1 MRFEVDAAA
10 KTLTLD
16 APEDL
21 RHRFTQQPTEAAP
34 EHWRFVLTTARNRM
48 ADAIAESRRD
58 ERAWPREHYLWR
70 LHPVVEWLNDRMA
83 AAFGRHEAPVLAG
96 VPGLAATETA
106 FVFAGLVP
114 NRRGHPLL
122 HEWIAVRHEPN
133 GFAPPQPFE
142 TLRRRI
148 GLGTRLMPNRQ
159 ETVDVAAL
167 EGLLPEAVQTANA
180 WFVERRNAFEDAIN
194 AKLNQAVGALDA
206 LKNRRL
212 RQLDLRFERSAMA
225 EPLKEARRKAA
236 ESDIDGIFGDY
247 LQWIEDVMTTEE
259 RPWVS
264 VVCVLVG

>member
-1 MRFEVDAAA
+1 
-10 KTLTLD
+10 
-16 APEDL
+16 
-21 RHRFTQQPTEAAP
+21 
-34 EHWRFVLTTARNRM
+34 M

-96 VPGLAATETA
+96 VPGLAPTETA

-122 HEWIAVRHEPN
+122 HKWIAVCHEPS
-133 GFAPPQPFE
+133 GFAAQPFE
-142 TLRRRI
+142 TLQRRI
-148 GLGTRLMPNRQ
+148 GLGDRHMPNRQ
-159 ETVDVAAL
+159 ESVDVAAL
-167 EGLLPEAVQTANA
+167 ERRLPEAVQAANA
-180 WFVERRNAFEDAIN
+180 WFARRRNEFDDAIN
-194 AKLNQAVGALDA
+194 DKLNDAVAALDG
-206 LKNRRL
+206 LKSRRL
-212 RQLDLRFERSAMA
+212 RQLDLRLDRSALA
-225 EPLKEARRKAA
+225 EPLKEARRKSA
-236 ESDIDGIFGDY
+236 ESEIDGIFGDY